1 MNCVNIC
8 AICGKPV
15 YSYESQWKNPDEFYA
30 HDACV
35 KALTI
40 NFTKGKIPD
49 KRGGVPG
56 PSPFDAAF
64 YLIMTMAP
72 VK

>member
-15 YSYESQWKNPDEFYA
+15 YCCDSQWKNSDEFYA

-40 NFTKGKIPD
+40 NFAKGKIPD

-64 YLIMTMAP
+64 YLLMTMERAN
-72 VK
+72 